1 VVIFAGFIMV
11 PSRVVKDEGIH
22 AGKTVYGTVKG

>member
-11 PSRVVKDEGIH
+11 PSRVVKDDWIH
-22 AGKTVYGTVKG
+22 AGKTVFGAVKG